1 MSADD
6 SQTRRM
12 SKEYAALQQSRD
24 LQRAKA
30 IEDHHRTMAI
40 VKSKGYRTPEE
51 YNAAKVIEFLARER
65 KV

>member
-1 MSADD
+1 MA
-6 SQTRRM
+6 QAREM
-12 SKEYAALQQSRD
+12 
-24 LQRAKA
+24 QRAKA
-30 IEDHHRTMAI
+30 LEDRQRMLAL